1 MKTENTHN
9 QLTDWHIEQLLKPCF
24 APSADEIR
32 LPKVPV
38 RKSTRRLWIN
48 IARIGGVAAALIV
61 GLFIIITPNNTAIA
75 NIGTLN
81 EGSRICVLVNDPA
94 KNRITGVVPSG
105 YENYFFSDATGNKAT
120 FTADGLTID

>member
-32 LPKVPV
+32 LPQVPV

-48 IARIGGVAAALIV
+48 IARIGGVAAALIA

-75 NIGTLN
+75 KTPEQIVIDAL
-81 EGSRICVLVNDPA
+81 EKIVDVNSY
-94 KNRITGVVPSG
+94 RV
-105 YENYFFSDATGNKAT
+105 Y
-120 FTADGLTID
+120 FTAKVKPRILASILYLKTLSASGFISIPV